1 MSITRKGHKHV
12 SIKEMGKDKS
22 STAQPNSQKGNL
34 KQQRKTEDTTNN
46 INPEHKP
53 REQKKEKRKMKNAE
67 KFNNEKAIKQ

>member
-1 MSITRKGHKHV
+1 MSRTRKGHRNV

-34 KQQRKTEDTTNN
+34 KQQRKTEKTKNN

-53 REQKKEKRKMKNAE
+53 REQKKKKRRR
-67 KFNNEKAIKQ
+67 